1 MRVAIVNTG
10 TTGGAATA
18 ALRLHRGL
26 RSIDV
31 DSRFICRD
39 TTSSSEHIDAAT
51 LHRRPIAEI
60 ACSFVKERLAIPD
73 RRPSY
78 GLSGTA
84 KVATCELFSD
94 CQSELGRRRSL
105 PGGPFDII
113 NLHWISQFLDLETIL
128 KTYAGKVPIVWTLH
142 DMNAFTGGCHYD
154 AGCGKF
160 SERCFECPQLRFPSP
175 TDASHQIFQSKQ
187 RLLSSIDPKDLHF
200 VTPSI
205 WLAEQVKNSKL
216 LSRFPVTVIPYGV
229 DTDLFRPISPKS
241 ARESL
246 GIAVD
251 DQVILFVA
259 ESINNPRKGIDL
271 LIDALGSMRFE
282 RPTTFVSVGRGRVDL
297 PLIDNVTTLHL
308 GPITNPHFMP
318 IVYSAADIF
327 VIPSRQDNLPNTII
341 ESLACGTPV
350 VGFSVGGVPDLV
362 KDGVT
367 GWLAQ
372 SWDGPNLANA
382 IKKAISNLVAPNEA
396 FRIRTSCHK
405 IAMAL
410 YTREQQAGVYTRMYK
425 RLRAAPIG
433 SKQKMSI
440 LQ

>member
-18 ALRLHRGL
+18 ALRLHKGL

-51 LHRRPIAEI
+51 LNRRPIAEI

-94 CQSELGRRRSL
+94 CKSELGRRRSL

-113 NLHWISQFLDLETIL
+113 NLHWISQFLDLQTIL

-200 VTPSI
+200 VTPSV

-216 LSRFPVTVIPYGV
+216 LSRFPVTVIPNGV
-229 DTDLFRPISPKS
+229 DTELFRPISPKS

-282 RPTTFVSVGRGRVDL
+282 RPTTFVSVGRGQVDL
-297 PLIDNVTTLHL
+297 PPIDNVTTLRL

-318 IVYSAADIF
+318 VVYSAADIF
-327 VIPSRQDNLPNTII
+327 VIPSRQDNLPNTIL

-350 VGFSVGGVPDLV
+350 VGFPIGGVPEP
-362 KDGVT
+362 
-367 GWLAQ
+367 LAQ
-372 SWDGPNLANA
+372 TGTSCIASMLDSNSLA
-382 IKKAISNLVAPNEA
+382 KAIQDALGAQKEPSPRLAYRQCAVEQFGIHGQALRYKNLFQVLTNSE
-396 FRIRTSCHK
+396 SE
-405 IAMAL
+405 
-410 YTREQQAGVYTRMYK
+410 EQSVSTK
-425 RLRAAPIG
+425 RG
-433 SKQKMSI
+433 
-440 LQ
+440 